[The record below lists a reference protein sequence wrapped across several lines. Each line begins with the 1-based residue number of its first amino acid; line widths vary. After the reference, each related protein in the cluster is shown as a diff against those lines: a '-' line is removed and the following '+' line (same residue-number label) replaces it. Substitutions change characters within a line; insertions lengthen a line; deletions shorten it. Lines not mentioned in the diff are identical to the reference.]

1 MDGIKPIASRSAGAV
16 RKAMEVLAGRNL
28 PEEPDLVFA
37 CTINASPLRSDEQMP
52 GRLRHSAISALA
64 ALAVQTAVAAQAPV
78 TVNEARIQQRITEL
92 SKFGA
97 NPEGGVSR
105 VAFSEADIAGRAYI
119 RKLMQEAGLV
129 VRVDAAG
136 NIIGRREGS
145 ESKLPAI
152 MTGSH
157 IDSVPGGGNYDG
169 DVGVLGAIEVA
180 QVLQERG
187 LRLRHAL
194 EIVSF
199 TDEEGGLVGSLAM
212 TGRLEPAA
220 LDVVSHSGK
229 TIRDGLRAVGGDPDR
244 LEQARRKRG
253 ELKAFIELHIE
264 QGALLDEADID
275 IGVVEG
281 IVGIRWWEVTIE
293 GVANHAGTTPM
304 NRRRDAMLS
313 AAELALAVNR
323 VATSM
328 YGRQVATVGR
338 IRAEPGAPNV
348 IPGRVVMSLEI
359 RDLEANK
366 ISEVYE
372 SIRSEAA
379 KIAQARNTP
388 IRFDELE
395 VASEPAPTDERMRR
409 IIGKA
414 AASLGLTYKPM
425 PSGAGHDAQDMT
437 HIAPTG
443 MIFVPSVG
451 GVSHSPKEFTSS
463 KDMANG
469 ANVLLQTVL
478 AVDRGELR

>member
-1 MDGIKPIASRSAGAV
+1 MNKSH
-16 RKAMEVLAGRNL
+16 LTL
-28 PEEPDLVFA
+28 FVFF
-37 CTINASPLRSDEQMP
+37 C
-52 GRLRHSAISALA
+52 A
-64 ALAVQTAVAAQAPV
+64 ALASLLASGESATLAASTERLQS
-78 TVNEARIQQRITEL
+78 RITEL
-92 SKFGA
+92 AKFGA

-105 VAFSEADIAGRAYI
+105 VAFSAADIAGREYI
-119 RKLMQEAGLV
+119 SKLMREAGLV
-129 VRVDAAG
+129 VRVDTAG

-145 ESKLPAI
+145 DPKLPVI

-187 LRLRHAL
+187 VRLRHAL

-199 TDEEGGLVGSLAM
+199 TDEEGGLIGSLAM

-220 LDVVSHSGK
+220 LDVMSHSGK
-229 TIRDGLRAVGGDPDR
+229 TIREGLRAVGGDPER
-244 LEQARRKRG
+244 LEQSRRKPG

-264 QGALLDEADID
+264 QGAVLDESDVD

-281 IVGIRWWEVTIE
+281 IVGIRWWDVTIN

-304 NRRRDAMLS
+304 NRRRDALMS
-313 AAELALAVNR
+313 AAEVVLAVNR

-328 YGRQVATVGR
+328 PGRQVATVGR

-348 IPGRVVMSLEI
+348 IPGTVVMSLEI
-359 RDLEANK
+359 RDLEAKK
-366 ISEVYE
+366 ISEVFDA
-372 SIRSEAA
+372 IHAEAS
-379 KIAQARNTP
+379 KIAQARQTP
-388 IRFDELE
+388 ITFTELK
-395 VASEPAPTDERMRR
+395 VASEPAPTDERMRG
-409 IIGKA
+409 IISKA
-414 AASLGLTYKPM
+414 ATSLGLTHMLM

-451 GVSHSPKEFTSS
+451 GVSHSPKELTSS

-469 ANVLLQTVL
+469 ANVLLQTVR
-478 AVDRGELR
+478 AIDRGELN

>member
-1 MDGIKPIASRSAGAV
+1 MPTRHTAT
-16 RKAMEVLAGRNL
+16 
-28 PEEPDLVFA
+28 A
-37 CTINASPLRSDEQMP
+37 CLLCLSVVT
-52 GRLRHSAISALA
+52 
-64 ALAVQTAVAAQAPV
+64 TAVADARAPAA
-78 TVNEARIQQRITEL
+78 NEARLQQRIGEL

-105 VAFSEADIAGRAYI
+105 VAFSAADIAGREYI
-119 RKLMQEAGLV
+119 RTLMQEAGLV
-129 VRVDAAG
+129 VRTDTAG
-136 NIIGRREGS
+136 NIIGRRDGS
-145 ESKLPAI
+145 DPKLPAI

-180 QVLQERG
+180 QVLHERG
-187 LRLRHAL
+187 VRLRHAL

-212 TGRLEPAA
+212 TGRLDPAA
-220 LDVVSHSGK
+220 LDVVTHSGK
-229 TIRDGLRAVGGDPDR
+229 TIRDGIRAVGGDPDR
-244 LEQARRKRG
+244 LEAARRKPG
-253 ELKAFIELHIE
+253 ELKAFVELHIE
-264 QGALLDEADID
+264 QGAVLDEGGID

-281 IVGIRWWEVTIE
+281 IVGIRWWDVTIE

-304 NRRRDAMLS
+304 NRRRDALLS

-323 VATSM
+323 VATTIP
-328 YGRQVATVGR
+328 GRQVATVGR

-348 IPGRVVMSLEI
+348 IPGKVVMSLEI
-359 RDLEANK
+359 RDLAAQK
-366 ISEVYE
+366 IREVYDA
-372 SIRSEAA
+372 IQAEAQ
-379 KIAQARNTP
+379 KIAQARQTP
-388 IRFDELE
+388 IGFAELK

-409 IIGKA
+409 IIA
-414 AASLGLTYKPM
+414 DAASSLALTHKLM

-451 GVSHSPKEFTSS
+451 GVSHAPGEFTSPG
-463 KDMANG
+463 DMANG

-478 AVDRGELR
+478 AIDRGRLR